1 MKLIMFEFSQD
12 LPVVMSVGT
21 LVALLGTIIHYTS
34 KITAF
39 KKEMELKCKDVDERV
54 AKIENLELW
63 VILAKIQSDLEWLKN
78 EWLQMKK

>member
-1 MKLIMFEFSQD
+1 MELTMFEFSQD

-54 AKIENLELW
+54 TKIENLELW

-78 EWLQMKK
+78 EWMQMKK